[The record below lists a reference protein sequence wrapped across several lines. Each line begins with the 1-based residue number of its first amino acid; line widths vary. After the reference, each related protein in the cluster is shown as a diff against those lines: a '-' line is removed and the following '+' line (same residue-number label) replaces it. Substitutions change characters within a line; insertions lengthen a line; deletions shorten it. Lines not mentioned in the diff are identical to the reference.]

1 MSARRPDL
9 GDLGLADGLQEIDA
23 WRADTELTTLVER
36 CIAAQRT
43 ADTVFRPAPAAE
55 GLAAVSEGV
64 LRAILAKGR
73 DVHGVATD
81 PAISNVIVFN
91 ASHVAGAVT
100 SRAISGLRARVDAHV
115 EAKLRALVPAASRL
129 MIVPSGHFWYP
140 PGSYMGWHTNS
151 RAPGVRIYVTNAEEP
166 GRSFFRYR
174 DPDMDRVVTA
184 PDDRWNVRVF
194 RVGGEKPF
202 WHAVYSETHRFSFGY
217 MVLPR
222 SSEEWLRRMLGGVPG
237 LRTVTRWLLPRLP

>member
-1 MSARRPDL
+1 MSARRPRL
-9 GDLGLADGLQEIDA
+9 GDLGLADGLQELDA
-23 WRADTELTTLVER
+23 WRADTELTALVER
-36 CIAAQRT
+36 CVAAQRT

-55 GLAAVSEGV
+55 GLAAVSEEA
-64 LRAILAKGR
+64 LRAILATGR

-81 PAISNVIVFN
+81 PAISSAIVFN
-91 ASHVAGAVT
+91 AGHVAGAVSNRAT
-100 SRAISGLRARVDAHV
+100 SALRARVDAHV
-115 EAKLRALVPAASRL
+115 EAKLRALAPPGRELA
-129 MIVPSGHFWYP
+129 IVPSGHFWYP

-151 RAPGVRIYVTNAEEP
+151 RAPGVRIYVTHAEEP

-174 DPDMDRVVTA
+174 DPDTDRVITV

-217 MVLPR
+217 MVVHR
-222 SSEEWLRRMLGGVPG
+222 SPGEWLRRLLGGVPG
-237 LRTVTRWLLPRLP
+237 FRTVTRWLVPRPA